1 MPNFIHKGNRKK
13 EYVQEMFN
21 DVSKRYD
28 FLNKV
33 LSFGLDSY
41 WRKKFIKMMIIN
53 NDLSI
58 LDVATGTGDIV
69 FEILKNNDVE
79 IIGLDYAENMIK
91 EANHKAISKNVSN
104 RVQFMHGD
112 AEKLPFPDSSF
123 DLLSISFG
131 FRNIGHYDVALSEF
145 NRVLKPGGK
154 LSILEFSEP
163 NSKIFNIM
171 YQFYFKYILPRLGAF
186 ISKSD
191 GYKYLP
197 ESVKYFPSRLELQ
210 SMMKSSGFNHIK
222 ITNLTFGVCS
232 VFIGEKF
239 VK

>member
-1 MPNFIHKGNRKK
+1 
-13 EYVQEMFN
+13 
-21 DVSKRYD
+21 
-28 FLNKV
+28 
-33 LSFGLDSY
+33 
-41 WRKKFIKMMIIN
+41 
-53 NDLSI
+53 
-58 LDVATGTGDIV
+58 
-69 FEILKNNDVE
+69 
-79 IIGLDYAENMIK
+79 
-91 EANHKAISKNVSN
+91 
-104 RVQFMHGD
+104 
-112 AEKLPFPDSSF
+112 
-123 DLLSISFG
+123 
-131 FRNIGHYDVALSEF
+131 
-145 NRVLKPGGK
+145 
-154 LSILEFSEP
+154 
-163 NSKIFNIM
+163 M

>member
-1 MPNFIHKGNRKK
+1 MPKFTHTGTRKK
-13 EYVQEMFN
+13 EYVRQMFN

-33 LSFGLDSY
+33 LSFGIDSY
-41 WRKKFIKMMIIN
+41 WRKNLIRMMNIQKGI
-53 NDLSI
+53 SI

-69 FEILKNNDVE
+69 FEILKDNNVE
-79 IIGLDYAENMIK
+79 ITGLDYAENMIV
-91 EANHKAISKNVSN
+91 EANEKAISKNVLN
-104 RVQFMHGD
+104 QVQFIHGD
-112 AEKLPFPDSSF
+112 AEELPFSDCSF

-154 LSILEFSEP
+154 LAILEFSEP

-171 YQFYFKYILPRLGAF
+171 YQFYFKHILPKVGAF

-197 ESVKYFPSRLELQ
+197 ESVKHFPSRAELK
-210 SMMKSSGFNHIK
+210 SMIKGSGFNNIIIK
-222 ITNLTFGVCS
+222 DLTFGVCS
-232 VFIGEKF
+232 IFIGEKCD
-239 VK
+239 K